1 VVDEK
6 FDLGISHSYEPPSAL
21 GTDRLLAAA
30 AAAEI
35 YGLPC
40 IVCSFGT
47 ATTIDAVN
55 SEGNFLGGTISPG
68 MKTMAD
74 ALHLRASKL
83 PKVEIEKPERVIAN
97 TTVGSTRSGI
107 FYGCLGMVEGL
118 IARIMQEAGGIPKV
132 IATGGFARLIAENS
146 DLISVADE
154 DLVLKGLQIVFKRRA
169 SAAMP
174 EASGPLSPARTRTL
188 S

>member
-1 VVDEK
+1 
-6 FDLGISHSYEPPSAL
+6 
-21 GTDRLLAAA
+21 
-30 AAAEI
+30 
-35 YGLPC
+35 
-40 IVCSFGT
+40 
-47 ATTIDAVN
+47 
-55 SEGNFLGGTISPG
+55 
-68 MKTMAD
+68 MKTMAE

-97 TTVGSTRSGI
+97 TTVGSIRSGI

-169 SAAMP
+169 SAEMP